1 MPLQTVLIALALA
14 VALAGCASAPA
25 QSEST
30 QSAIRRCNSATMAAV
45 ERAAWNQNV
54 QVDVIWVNPP
64 RSRRCT
70 TIAL

>member
-1 MPLQTVLIALALA
+1 MPLQPVLIALALT

-25 QSEST
+25 QNESN
-30 QSAIRRCNSATMAAV
+30 SAATRRCNSATMAAV

-64 RSRRCT
+64 RSKRCMT
-70 TIAL
+70 LAL